1 MATKREKPDRTRP
14 PQTVAA
20 AALGY
25 APAVVLVA
33 PQLGENIGAVARAML
48 NFGLVDLRLVA
59 PRDGWPNPAAKSTAS
74 GADLVLE
81 RARVFNTLEG
91 ALADC
96 ARVYATTARPREL
109 LVPVMSPADAARDM
123 RARLP
128 RGEAAAI
135 LFGGERSGLSND
147 DIVRADVIVS
157 IPVNPAFAS
166 LNIAQAALVLAY
178 EWSRAEGRE
187 AFDSDLDFAPAA
199 PREAFD
205 GLMRHLID
213 ALDRAG
219 YFHPPDKRPHME
231 RNLRAAFQRAGLAE
245 SEVRALRGAVRA
257 LERGKARQGEDNDRR
272 DD

>member
-1 MATKREKPDRTRP
+1 MRP
-14 PQTVAA
+14 PHAHA
-20 AALGY
+20 GAALGQ
-25 APAVVLVA
+25 APAIVLVR

-48 NFGLVDLRLVA
+48 NFALSDLRLVD
-59 PRDGWPNPAAKSTAS
+59 PRDGWPNPAARSTAS

-81 RARVFNTLEG
+81 RARVFDSLES

-96 ARVYATTARPREL
+96 GRVYATTARPREL
-109 LVPVMSPADAARDM
+109 LTPVMAPDAAARDVKE
-123 RARLP
+123 RLA
-128 RGEAAAI
+128 RGESAAI

-178 EWSRAEGRE
+178 EWAKADGRE
-187 AFDSDLDFAPAA
+187 PFAGGLDFAPAA
-199 PREAFD
+199 PRAAFD

-231 RNLRAAFQRAGLAE
+231 RNLRAAFQRAGLTDT
-245 SEVRALRGAVRA
+245 EVRALRGAVRA
-257 LERGKARQGEDNDRR
+257 LERGRGRQGESDERDTDRR

>member
-1 MATKREKPDRTRP
+1 MTTNEEKPDRRRP
-14 PQTVAA
+14 PQTAA
-20 AALGY
+20 GAGLGE
-25 APAVVLVA
+25 APAIVLVA

-48 NFGLVDLRLVA
+48 NFGLSDLRLVA
-59 PRDGWPNPAAKSTAS
+59 PRDGWPSPAAKSTAS

-81 RARVFNTLEG
+81 RAQLFAGL
-91 ALADC
+91 ADAIADC

-109 LVPVMSPADAARDM
+109 LLPVMTPADAARDM
-123 RARLP
+123 RARLA
-128 RGEAAAI
+128 RGERSAI

-147 DIVRADVIVS
+147 DVVRADAIVS

-178 EWSRAEGRE
+178 EWAKAEGRS
-187 AFDSDLDFAPAA
+187 AYDSGLDFAPAA
-199 PREAFD
+199 PRAAFD
-205 GLMRHLID
+205 GLMDHLVD

-231 RNLRAAFQRAGLAE
+231 RNLRAAFQRAGLTE
-245 SEVRALRGAVRA
+245 TEVRALRGAVRA
-257 LERGKARQGEDNDRR
+257 LERRRAREGGEDDRR